1 MTRTLAE
8 VLLLIFT
15 TLCAG
20 YVMFVATVLQPVM
33 NELDEAAFGR
43 FVPSLYR
50 HATRSVYAVGSSTLP
65 FVAMI
70 PYFIVYRLE
79 HPWFVAGLACFTL
92 ASIMSKIMNLPV
104 YGRIAALRSDEVA
117 KLGEERRK
125 LQTANNVRAVISL
138 ASVILMAIQFG
149 C

>member
-33 NELDEAAFGR
+33 NDLDEAAFGQ

-50 HATRSVYAVGSSTLP
+50 HAIRSVYATGSSTLP

-70 PYFIVYRLE
+70 PYFIVYKVER
-79 HPWFVAGLACFTL
+79 PWFVAGLACFTL
-92 ASIMSKIMNLPV
+92 ASTASKIMNLPI
-104 YGRIAALRSDEVA
+104 YRRIAALNSDELA
-117 KLGEERRK
+117 KLRDERRK
-125 LQTANNVRAVISL
+125 LQTANNVRALISL
-138 ASVILMAIQFG
+138 ASVILMAVQFAY
-149 C
+149 

>member
-33 NELDEAAFGR
+33 NDLDEAAFGR

-50 HATRSVYAVGSSTLP
+50 HAIRSVYAVGSSTLP

-70 PYFIVYRLE
+70 PYFIVYKVE

-92 ASIMSKIMNLPV
+92 ASTVSKIMNNPI
-104 YGRIAALRSDEVA
+104 YRRIASLKSDEVA
-117 KLGEERRK
+117 KLREERRK
-125 LQTANNVRAVISL
+125 LQTANNVRALISL
-138 ASVILMAIQFG
+138 ASVILMAVQFA

>member
-8 VLLLIFT
+8 VLLLIVT

-33 NELDEAAFGR
+33 NDLDEAAFGQ

-50 HATRSVYAVGSSTLP
+50 HAIRSVYAVASSTLP

-70 PYFIVYRLE
+70 PYFIVYKVE

-92 ASIMSKIMNLPV
+92 ASTASKIMNLPI
-104 YGRIAALRSDEVA
+104 YRRIAALKSDEVA
-117 KLGEERRK
+117 KLREQRRK
-125 LQTANNVRAVISL
+125 LQTANNVRALISL
-138 ASVILMAIQFG
+138 ASVVLMALQFAW
-149 C
+149 

>member
-20 YVMFVATVLQPVM
+20 YVIFIATVLQPVI
-33 NELDEAAFGR
+33 NDLDEAAFGR

-50 HATRSVYAVGSSTLP
+50 HATRSVYAMGSSTLP

-70 PYFIVYRLE
+70 PYFIVYKVE

-92 ASIMSKIMNLPV
+92 ASTVSKIMNVPIYRRLV
-104 YGRIAALRSDEVA
+104 ARKRDEVA
-117 KLGEERRK
+117 KLQEERRK
-125 LQTANNVRAVISL
+125 LQTANNVRALISL
-138 ASVILMAIQFG
+138 ASVILMAVQFAA
-149 C
+149 